1 MSINQVRDGRSL
13 TMSHSNVTF
22 KQLLKLGLTAASAKR
37 AMRVR
42 RVLPYMEDA
51 TIPCIDARRLWS
63 QLGKPHSR
71 FNQWADYHLKPLLNK
86 SKLNT
91 EISVFEDASKAG
103 KPTKEY
109 TLSRYLAT
117 HLAMMVDTK
126 QSWEVK
132 DYFIDME
139 KVVFGMAEFNNSRAI
154 TPSKLDKRLTLA
166 AINRAG
172 RAYYVAHMR
181 KLQDNL
187 CKILTGMGAG
197 EIKHKHGKR
206 VRDILQ
212 GDLAKMDVYNEAYAM
227 AIRMYSRG
235 KSWVQIAPF
244 LKEYFGRSVD
254 VQALIRMQ

>member
-13 TMSHSNVTF
+13 TIKHSNVTF
-22 KQLLKLGLTAASAKR
+22 KQLLRFGLSVSSAKR

-42 RVLPYMEDA
+42 RVLPYMENA

-71 FNQWADYHLKPLLNK
+71 FNQWADYHLKPLLNRP
-86 SKLNT
+86 KLNT
-91 EISVFEDASKAG
+91 EISVFEDSSKAG

-109 TLSRYLAT
+109 TISRYLAT

-126 QSWEVK
+126 QGWDVR

-139 KVVFGMAEFNNSRAI
+139 RVVFGMAEYNNSRAI
-154 TPSKLDKRLTLA
+154 VPSKLDKRLTLA
-166 AINRAG
+166 AIKRAG

-187 CKILTGMGAG
+187 CKVLTGMGAG
-197 EIKHKHGKR
+197 EIKRKYGKR

-212 GDLAKMDVYNEAYAM
+212 QDLAKLDVYNEAYAM
-227 AIRMYSRG
+227 SIRMYSRG
-235 KSWVQIAPF
+235 KTWVQIAPF
-244 LKEYFGRSVD
+244 LKEYFGGSVN
-254 VQALIRMQ
+254 VNALIKMQ